1 MRRKLLLVLLILIFI
16 TYLITPLKV
25 CAETMQVKNYIAF
38 GDSIPEG
45 YGLEDTNNGYVALVS
60 EELDCNYENLAVS
73 GMNSTEFLALL
84 QGNTYGT
91 QIKQADLITI
101 SIGSNDLLGR
111 IQEIACEA
119 FGLNKDEVVDIIS
132 ELKEAFAN
140 ASATEKIT
148 MIKDFYTSLTT
159 QETRDM
165 FQQAINGY
173 EQNWDNIVKIL
184 RTLNSS
190 ARIIVTEFYN
200 PFYGVEIPLVSS
212 GETIN
217 FSDYVET
224 YISQMNE
231 ILNSNTTDYEIAKI
245 HDKFNTQGLTNVNI
259 SLTDFNIDPHPNV
272 AGHKVIA
279 DTIIDLLQ
287 VSGEKTDINECNF
300 PEINDQ
306 IYTGE
311 KIEPELEIKDTE
323 GKILVKNE
331 DYEIF
336 YSNNIEVGQA
346 TITIN
351 GIGNYTGTHT
361 ISFEIIGDE
370 ENDNNNSNNSN
381 NTTNS
386 NNEMNNNSNNE
397 NNVNND
403 TTVSQIKLPFT
414 GDFVKTIILIGIL
427 GVLGFA
433 VAVKIKERYY
443 NI

>member
-1 MRRKLLLVLLILIFI
+1 MKRKILLVLVILIFI
-16 TYLITPLKV
+16 TYLISPLKV
-25 CAETMQVKNYIAF
+25 FAKTIQVKNYVAF

-60 EELDCNYENLAVS
+60 EELDCNCENLAVS
-73 GMNSTEFLALL
+73 GMNSTEFLELL
-84 QGNTYGT
+84 KGNTYET
-91 QIKQADLITI
+91 KIKQADLITI

-111 IQEIACEA
+111 IQEVACDA

-132 ELKEAFAN
+132 DLKEAFSN
-140 ASATEKIT
+140 ASATGKLT

-173 EQNWDNIVKIL
+173 EQNWENIVKTL
-184 RTLNSS
+184 RTLNSN
-190 ARIIVTEFYN
+190 ARIVVTEFYN

-245 HDKFNTQGLTNVNI
+245 HDKFDTQGLTNVNI

-279 DTIIDLLQ
+279 DTIL
-287 VSGEKTDINECNF
+287 
-300 PEINDQ
+300 
-306 IYTGE
+306 
-311 KIEPELEIKDTE
+311 
-323 GKILVKNE
+323 
-331 DYEIF
+331 
-336 YSNNIEVGQA
+336 
-346 TITIN
+346 
-351 GIGNYTGTHT
+351 
-361 ISFEIIGDE
+361 FEIIENDK
-370 ENDNNNSNNSN
+370 NDNNNSDNI
-381 NTTNS
+381 
-386 NNEMNNNSNNE
+386 NNNINSGNGINNNIDSH
-397 NNVNND
+397 NNVIND
-403 TTVSQIKLPFT
+403 NTVSQIKLPFT
-414 GDFVKTIILIGIL
+414 GDIFKNIILICIM
-427 GVLGFA
+427 VIICFA
-433 VAVKIKERYY
+433 IGVKIRERYY

>member
-1 MRRKLLLVLLILIFI
+1 
-16 TYLITPLKV
+16 
-25 CAETMQVKNYIAF
+25 
-38 GDSIPEG
+38 
-45 YGLEDTNNGYVALVS
+45 
-60 EELDCNYENLAVS
+60 
-73 GMNSTEFLALL
+73 
-84 QGNTYGT
+84 
-91 QIKQADLITI
+91 
-101 SIGSNDLLGR
+101 
-111 IQEIACEA
+111 
-119 FGLNKDEVVDIIS
+119 
-132 ELKEAFAN
+132 
-140 ASATEKIT
+140 
-148 MIKDFYTSLTT
+148 
-159 QETRDM
+159 
-165 FQQAINGY
+165 
-173 EQNWDNIVKIL
+173 
-184 RTLNSS
+184 
-190 ARIIVTEFYN
+190 
-200 PFYGVEIPLVSS
+200 
-212 GETIN
+212 
-217 FSDYVET
+217 
-224 YISQMNE
+224 MNE

-433 VAVKIKERYY
+433 VAVKIKERFY

>member
-173 EQNWDNIVKIL
+173 EQNWENIVKKL
-184 RTLNSS
+184 RTLNSN

>member
-1 MRRKLLLVLLILIFI
+1 MRRKILFVLVILIFI
-16 TYLITPLKV
+16 AYLISPLKV
-25 CAETMQVKNYIAF
+25 CAETMQVENYIAF

-84 QGNTYGT
+84 QGNTYET

-119 FGLNKDEVVDIIS
+119 FGLNKDEVVDIIP

-165 FQQAINGY
+165 FLQAINGY